1 MRVNTNT
8 RIVKDLGN
16 FVISTQNGEG
26 TAMRRCLRSISMC
39 G

>member
-16 FVISTQNGEG
+16 FVISTENGEG
-26 TAMRRCLRSISMC
+26 TALGRCLHSMSTER
-39 G
+39 